1 VIVMKSNRKARRT
14 ARRLF
19 RLCVI
24 GGVVDEGRARQVA
37 ARTAAFGGH
46 DALPVLGEF
55 ARLVRLDCDRR
66 TALVASALPLPTDV
80 RDGVS
85 AQLAR
90 AYGPTIRVK
99 FAVDTALLA
108 GVSIRVG
115 SEVYDG
121 SVRARLAELE
131 SRL

>member
-1 VIVMKSNRKARRT
+1 MKSNRKTRRA

-19 RLCVI
+19 RLCVA
-24 GGVVDEGRARQVA
+24 GGVLDEGRARQVA
-37 ARTAAFGGH
+37 ALTAASRRA
-46 DALPVLGEF
+46 DTLPLLSQF

-66 TALVASALPLPTDV
+66 TALVASALPLPADV
-80 RDGVS
+80 RDDVS
-85 AQLAR
+85 AHLAR
-90 AYGPTIRVK
+90 AYGPTIRVT
-99 FAVDTALLA
+99 FEVDPALLA

-121 SVRARLAELE
+121 SVRARLAALE